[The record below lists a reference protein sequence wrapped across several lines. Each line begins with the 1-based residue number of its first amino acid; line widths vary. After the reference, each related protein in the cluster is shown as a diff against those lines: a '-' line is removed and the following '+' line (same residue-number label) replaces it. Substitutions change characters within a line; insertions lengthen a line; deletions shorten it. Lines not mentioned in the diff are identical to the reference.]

1 VRQHGVR
8 VLSRRDQELLQFVA
22 EQYLVTLPQL
32 ARLADR
38 CPRTARWLRTRW
50 QRAGL
55 VDGAKLLVDEPSAIW
70 LSRPGLA
77 ALGLTWKTVRPSH
90 AGIPVLAT
98 MVEARL
104 AAQDQYPHARWLSRR
119 LLSHAYPV
127 PAPLPDAVL
136 TNEHGSVAILA
147 KPRGLPRRQLEQKVL
162 PLLGR
167 YQQILLVV
175 PEAGK
180 KTREWFDELGDHAS
194 VLAHRRDPHQVTL
207 PRLPDLAA
215 LEPPAASEEAWPM
228 PRSVDP
234 CGEIPTSPHT

>member
-8 VLSRRDQELLQFVA
+8 VLSQRDRELLQFVA

-32 ARLADR
+32 AQLANR

-70 LSRPGLA
+70 LTRPGLTVLRLA
-77 ALGLTWKTVRPSH
+77 WKTVRPSS
-90 AGIPVLAT
+90 ASIPVLAT
-98 MVEARL
+98 MVEVRL
-104 AAQDQYPHARWLSRR
+104 AAREQYPDVRWLSRR
-119 LLSHAYPV
+119 ELSHAYPV
-127 PAPLPDAVL
+127 PSPLPDAVL
-136 TNEHGSVAILA
+136 TNAHGTVAILA
-147 KPRGLPRRQLEQKVL
+147 KPRGLPRRQLERKVL
-162 PLLGR
+162 PLIGR
-167 YQQILLVV
+167 YHQVVLVV

-180 KTREWFDELGDHAS
+180 KTREWFDELGEHAS
-194 VLAHRRDPHQVTL
+194 LLAYRRDPHHVLL

-215 LEPPAASEEAWPM
+215 LEPPAASEESWPM

-234 CGEIPTSPHT
+234 CGDFPTSPHT